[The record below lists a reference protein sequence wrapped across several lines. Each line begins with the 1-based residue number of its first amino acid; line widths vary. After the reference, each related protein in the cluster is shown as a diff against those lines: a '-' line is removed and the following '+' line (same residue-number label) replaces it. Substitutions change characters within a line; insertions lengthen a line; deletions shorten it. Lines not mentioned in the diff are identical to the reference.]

1 MDYIINTIQKYL
13 PEILTALVGLFGLS
27 YIVSENS
34 TKKDLPAGLE
44 HYSIYKNM
52 MFLMFFLFL
61 GAVYYFTKTN
71 VIASWLSN
79 TLFIILFVLTIL
91 GFVYTF

>member
-1 MDYIINTIQKYL
+1 MDTIQKYL
-13 PEILTALVGLFGLS
+13 PEMLTALVGLFGLS
-27 YIVSENS
+27 YIVSERS
-34 TKKDLPAGLE
+34 TKKDLPPGLE

-71 VIASWLSN
+71 VIASYLSN
-79 TLFIILFVLTIL
+79 ILFFILLALTVL